1 MPKKKS
7 IKKSEEVSKKQ
18 TVTSLVG
25 WELDS
30 FPTIYNNE
38 IKKQKSIKKK
48 SSNNE
53 QTKSLKIQNKPNK
66 IEYKKITIKEPDYF

>member
-1 MPKKKS
+1 MPQKKQNKPKILSIKKEKPIKMPKKKS
-7 IKKSEEVSKKQ
+7 IKKSKEASKKQ

-38 IKKQKSIKKK
+38 TKKQKSI
-48 SSNNE
+48 
-53 QTKSLKIQNKPNK
+53 
-66 IEYKKITIKEPDYF
+66 